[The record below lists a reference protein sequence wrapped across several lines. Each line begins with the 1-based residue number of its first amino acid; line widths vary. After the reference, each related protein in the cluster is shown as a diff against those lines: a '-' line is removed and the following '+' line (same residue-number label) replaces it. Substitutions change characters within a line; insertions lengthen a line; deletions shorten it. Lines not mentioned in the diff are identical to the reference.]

1 MVAADI
7 TGLLATAEIM
17 EKKKTQDGKPTS
29 VLVHL
34 NPYVILW
41 SSFAALSVNYGLSMM
56 NIGIWNL

>member
-17 EKKKTQDGKPTS
+17 EKKTQDGKPTS

-34 NPYVILW
+34 NRYVILW